1 MVYLT
6 FLEGEMGVPQ
16 NEETMVEKRVRD
28 ITGMTCLYVPVSNV
42 YESVKWYQKNLGC
55 QPSNIHPVE
64 PGMEMAILRF
74 LDAEG
79 LPQDAATGSI
89 PALFLRE
96 SGAEGGR
103 LGFTGTWEIGERHA
117 VGCFVTP
124 HIQELFERFKE
135 NGVNII
141 GERVTCGPNV
151 TFADPDGNTWEIWQP

>member
-1 MVYLT
+1 M
-6 FLEGEMGVPQ
+6 PQ

-64 PGMEMAILRF
+64 PGMGMAILRF

-96 SGAEGGR
+96 SGEEGGR
-103 LGFTGTWEIGERHA
+103 LGFTGTWEAGERHA

-151 TFADPDGNTWEIWQP
+151 TFADPDGNVWEIWQP